1 MPRGQAGKF
10 SSSKSEQSRCRNPII
25 SKSAKRS
32 VVTSQNWRLVSFAVE
47 CSTTKGHI
55 HGVGFARVP
64 SCSRKCGEQGD
75 RRRRVTGSTISRCL
89 DNALNLFR
97 QPTSPA
103 SPASP
108 EQTATP
114 VETFGL
120 PVYNSGV
127 VSETTLH
134 ALVSKTCEPLEMPT
148 WRVGI
153 LESLVSSSVSGNSP
167 AMLQQFIRK
176 WTNVNSVLGDATS
189 RFHSHL
195 VANVRS
201 RSDWQRRLR

>member
-1 MPRGQAGKF
+1 MLRGQAGKF
-10 SSSKSEQSRCRNPII
+10 SSSKSEQSRCRNPIT

-32 VVTSQNWRLVSFAVE
+32 VVTSQNWRLVSFAIE
-47 CSTTKGHI
+47 CSATKGHI

-75 RRRRVTGSTISRCL
+75 RRRRVTSSTISRCL

-97 QPTSPA
+97 QPTSPT
-103 SPASP
+103 SP

-114 VETFGL
+114 VETLGL

-134 ALVSKTCEPLEMPT
+134 ALVSGTCEPLEMPT
-148 WRVGI
+148 WKVGI
-153 LESLVSSSVSGNSP
+153 SESLVSLSVSGNSP

-176 WTNVNSVLGDATS
+176 WTSVNSVLGDATS

-195 VANVRS
+195 AAIER
-201 RSDWQRRLR
+201 